1 MHHFKKITVLLLTA
15 SIIGGLMPIQSVS
28 AQWTS
33 AKQVASQTAS
43 GASATAEQAAAEPEI
58 TTEIRSAAELPT
70 ITEQPTATEPATTL
84 ELATTTEPTTTV
96 EPPTTTEPATVTDP
110 TTTEPTT
117 TSEFIKSPLSPIKSK
132 TIVLDPGHC
141 KKHRGAS
148 YAGLRE
154 EKIVLDIAKACKKK
168 LDEDG
173 DINVYMTRTSN
184 SCCKSIAPG
193 DCLIARNYY
202 AKLLDSDFLISMHID
217 YDKGSGA
224 KILIPYKSGYNN
236 SVRKRTHRLGQKV
249 LTELQTIGLKNDGFL
264 LRKSAKYVRY
274 KNGRTADYYSI
285 VRNGVKLNIPSMI
298 IEHGFINR
306 ANERNKYF
314 RTKAQRNTVGTAD
327 ANAIISYFNLSDK
340 IISGSFHKIENDTY
354 YVSNTSQKITGWVKS
369 EGKWYYFDE
378 TTGKMKTG
386 FITIDNNVFFLKPAT
401 GEMAVGWFKRKGASY
416 LSRGNG
422 TLIQNQKYSD
432 GYYTYKFNAKG
443 KCFKKISRTK

>member
-43 GASATAEQAAAEPEI
+43 GASATTEQAAAEPEI
-58 TTEIRSAAELPT
+58 TTEPAATTKPASS
-70 ITEQPTATEPATTL
+70 TEQPRTTEPI
-84 ELATTTEPTTTV
+84 TTTELTTTP
-96 EPPTTTEPATVTDP
+96 EPITTTKPAATTEPA
-110 TTTEPTT
+110 T
-117 TSEFIKSPLSPIKSK
+117 TSEFIKSTLSPMRSK
-132 TIVLDPGHC
+132 TVVLDPGHC

-154 EKIVLDIAKACKKK
+154 EKVVLDIAKACKKE
-168 LDEDG
+168 LDEYG
-173 DINVYMTRTSN
+173 DITVYMTRSNN

-193 DCLIARNYY
+193 DCLTARNYY

-224 KILIPYKSGYNN
+224 KVLAPYKSGYND
-236 SVRKRTHRLGQKV
+236 SVRKNTRSLGRKV
-249 LTELQTIGLKNDGFL
+249 LTELQNIGLKNDGFL
-264 LRKSAKYVRY
+264 LRKSAKYIRY

-314 RTKAQRNTVGTAD
+314 RAKAQRNTVGAAD

-369 EGKWYYFDE
+369 DGKWYYFDE

-386 FITIDNNVFFLKPAT
+386 FITIGNNIFFLKPAT

-443 KCFKKISRTK
+443 KCLKKISRTK

>member
-1 MHHFKKITVLLLTA
+1 MHRLKKITVLLLTT

-28 AQWTS
+28 AQRTS
-33 AKQVASQTAS
+33 ARQNVPQTAS
-43 GASATAEQAAAEPEI
+43 GTSATTDQSAAESEPE
-58 TTEIRSAAELPT
+58 TTPATPPASELPT
-70 ITEQPTATEPATTL
+70 ITGQPTATETATTA
-84 ELATTTEPTTTV
+84 EPETTVEPTTTTEPTTT
-96 EPPTTTEPATVTDP
+96 A
-110 TTTEPTT
+110 EPTT
-117 TSEFIKSPLSPIKSK
+117 TSEFIKSSLSPIKSK

-148 YAGLRE
+148 HAGLRE

-168 LDEDG
+168 LDEYG
-173 DINVYMTRTSN
+173 DINVYMTRNSN

-202 AKLLDSDFLISMHID
+202 AKLLDSDFLISIHID

-224 KILIPYKSGYNN
+224 KVLIPYKSGYNN
-236 SVRKRTHRLGQKV
+236 SVRKKTRRLGQKI
-249 LTELQTIGLKNDGFL
+249 LAELQTIGLKNNGFL
-264 LRKSAKYVRY
+264 LRKSAKYIRY

-314 RTKAQRNTVGTAD
+314 RTKAQRNTVGAAD

-369 EGKWYYFDE
+369 DGKWYYFDE

-386 FITIDNNVFFLKPAT
+386 FITIGNNIFFLKPAT
-401 GEMAVGWFKRKGASY
+401 GEMAVGWFRIKGASY

-443 KCFKKISRTK
+443 KCLKKISRTK